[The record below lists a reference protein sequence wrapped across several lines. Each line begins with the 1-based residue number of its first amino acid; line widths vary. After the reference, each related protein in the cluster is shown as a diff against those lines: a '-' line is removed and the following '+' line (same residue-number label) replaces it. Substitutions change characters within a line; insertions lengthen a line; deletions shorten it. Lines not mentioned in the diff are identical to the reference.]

1 MKRVG
6 AFLLLLL
13 SVLSFFGC
21 VPKYES
27 AHLDDYT
34 IGYCEDVNRAFVGRY
49 VWDGRDETKKIDF
62 PDTYKKIPITCMGGE
77 VGTYPYTMR
86 IEFSDETKK
95 ALSPETVKWGFI
107 DRGWAKELVGA
118 EPEYILFDVHI
129 GKNLSEIYSMQ
140 LGGII
145 AAEHT
150 DGKETRYDFYILLC
164 NVTCDEENE
173 TFYSKNGKLYYRDG
187 DALVEDICYSDFDI
201 NEYIRENGETVG
213 AFIVF

>member
-1 MKRVG
+1 
-6 AFLLLLL
+6 
-13 SVLSFFGC
+13 
-21 VPKYES
+21 
-27 AHLDDYT
+27 
-34 IGYCEDVNRAFVGRY
+34 
-49 VWDGRDETKKIDF
+49 
-62 PDTYKKIPITCMGGE
+62 MGGE